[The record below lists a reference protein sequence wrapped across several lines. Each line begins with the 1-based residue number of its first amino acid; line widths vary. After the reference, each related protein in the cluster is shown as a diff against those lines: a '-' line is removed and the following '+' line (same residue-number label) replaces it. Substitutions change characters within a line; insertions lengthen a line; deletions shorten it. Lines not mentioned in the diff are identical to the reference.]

1 MKLALLAIAATVA
14 ACGTHEA
21 QKQPL
26 PPDRAAELLHER
38 VWLDHA
44 PKRPT
49 ERFHLVLF
57 DEGGS
62 GVRQHRTV
70 WKGDFELFFHEVDG
84 GELEFVLPATGTTMR
99 SAFRVVPAR
108 GPDGEEPQ
116 RPHAEPAGR
125 APLASGGRAE
135 AFTGAPMN
143 TRVAVTDPS
152 VLSGPPVPPLR
163 QAGSGETLEIPRR
176 GNGYTP
182 PAPSPLDSAR
192 RAPEPSRGTEPAPA
206 PSASSQGGRPPRN
219 AALPSSSG

>member
-1 MKLALLAIAATVA
+1 MQAPRYRIAMKLALLAIAATVA

-70 WKGDFELFFHEVDG
+70 WKGDFELFFHEIDG

-108 GPDGEEPQ
+108 GPDGADYKLVIDHPPTGPREFY
-116 RPHAEPAGR
+116 GW
-125 APLASGGRAE
+125 PLEGGSAD
-135 AFTGAPMN
+135 AWLA
-143 TRVAVTDPS
+143 TRFA
-152 VLSGPPVPPLR
+152 
-163 QAGSGETLEIPRR
+163 RR
-176 GNGYTP
+176 G
-182 PAPSPLDSAR
+182 
-192 RAPEPSRGTEPAPA
+192 E
-206 PSASSQGGRPPRN
+206 
-219 AALPSSSG
+219 